1 MISHNNEIRVSFFS
15 FQIRYVSDLRD
26 SESAAAKG
34 LNAEERAA
42 NYERIRKMKADL
54 TTTSF
59 RLGDERVEY
68 STTNSDA
75 TRARD
80 ASAPVALIRPK
91 QVSSITFGVEKPQYV
106 TANSE
111 AMRYNGNM
119 NNFAK
124 SREEVVALKAH
135 LRKHNFTLG
144 EETPLYVTDYASG
157 FNAPKQTKS
166 YEQIAAE
173 KEASRKKIEMSRSS
187 LISFGQDRV
196 EYISDTH
203 RMQKGSSGI
212 SLELKEENA
221 AMAANIK
228 SRLQKQS
235 IVIGDDPEYY

>member
-1 MISHNNEIRVSFFS
+1 MLHK
-15 FQIRYVSDLRD
+15 IRYVSDLRD

-34 LNAEERAA
+34 SNPEERAA
-42 NYERIRKMKADL
+42 NLERIRKMKADL

-59 RLGDERVEY
+59 CLGDEKVEY
-68 STTNSDA
+68 STTNADA
-75 TRARD
+75 TKAR
-80 ASAPVALIRPK
+80 SLSGPVSIIRPK
-91 QVSSITFGVEKPQYV
+91 QTSSISFGVEKPLYMSSN
-106 TANSE
+106 AE
-111 AMRYNGNM
+111 AMQYHGNV
-119 NNFAK
+119 NNFTK
-124 SREEVVALKAH
+124 SREEVTALKAH

-144 EETPLYVTDYASG
+144 EEPLQYITDYASG
-157 FNAPKQTKS
+157 FNAPKQTKT

-187 LISFGQDRV
+187 LISFGQDSV